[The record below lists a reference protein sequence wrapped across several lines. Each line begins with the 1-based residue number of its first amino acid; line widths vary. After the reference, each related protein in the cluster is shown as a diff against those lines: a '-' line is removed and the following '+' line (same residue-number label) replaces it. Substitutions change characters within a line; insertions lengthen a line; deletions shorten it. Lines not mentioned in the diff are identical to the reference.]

1 MKNIIRA
8 RPKGELGRLIF
19 FFSIIL
25 LGVMALF
32 SLKRI
37 AAPLSLSYVFYL
49 ILSPFIPRLIKMGMS
64 RTVSFIIVFLGFI
77 FFLAYPIVK
86 FVPVITTESQNFT
99 RYIPKIEAF
108 VKEKYEDVRFEV
120 KKRSGIELKESYAV
134 EGIDTARKGLTSF
147 LLYLPKFLASLLE
160 WVFLIPLFVFFLLK
174 DGENLKNMILRLTPN
189 SIFERFYYLNHQFNK
204 QLGDYIFAKFV
215 EASILGLIIT
225 TGLYLLDVRF
235 YLLFGLIAGITNIVP
250 YVGPLIGAAPGIILV
265 LAEYGMGAKSG
276 GVFFLYLIANAIDIA
291 FIFPIL
297 VSKIVDLHPII
308 VVVSVILG
316 SQYLGL
322 VGMIISIPVAAA
334 VKLVVTEV
342 YNDIYANN
350 LRSG

>member
-1 MKNIIRA
+1 MKNIQRTNPPGEIA
-8 RPKGELGRLIF
+8 RLVF
-19 FFSIIL
+19 FFTIIIL
-25 LGVMALF
+25 VAAALF

-37 AAPLSLSYVFYL
+37 AAPLSVSYVFFL
-49 ILSPFIPRLIKMGMS
+49 ILSPFIPRFVKMGLS
-64 RTVSFIIVFLGFI
+64 RTASFLIVFLGFI

-99 RYIPKIEAF
+99 TYIPKIEAF
-108 VKEKYEDVRFEV
+108 VKEKYEDVRYEV
-120 KKRSGIELKESYAV
+120 KNRSGIELKESYAV
-134 EGIDTARKGLTSF
+134 EGIDTARRGLTTF
-147 LLYLPKFLASLLE
+147 LLYLPKLLTSLLE

-174 DGENLKNMILRLTPN
+174 DGETLKRMVLNLTPN

-215 EASILGLIIT
+215 EASILGIIIT
-225 TGLYLLDVRF
+225 GGLYLMDVRF

-250 YVGPLIGAAPGIILV
+250 YVGPLVGAAPAIILM

-297 VSKIVDLHPII
+297 VSKIVDLHPIL

-322 VGMIISIPVAAA
+322 VGMIISIPLAAA

-342 YNDIYANN
+342 YNEIYASHF
-350 LRSG
+350 RT